1 MKKYNFG
8 LSYWNE
14 PTPVKIRRIAGA
26 ISSAGI
32 AGCGFAYLRDN
43 VALAITL
50 LVCAIAGSF
59 ISKLFAEKP

>member
-8 LSYWNE
+8 LLYWKE
-14 PTPVKIRRIAGA
+14 PTPVKIRRIASA
-26 ISSAGI
+26 IASAGV

-43 VALAITL
+43 ITLAIAL
-50 LVCAIAGSF
+50 LTCAVAGSF